1 MWAAGTIPAGGG
13 ATRSSPPSTF
23 MTAPTLQALFAAAAQ
38 GFKVDPD
45 VVDRALDSLEDAR
58 LDSGAFQ
65 YSTYPRSKTGK
76 GFEDV
81 PGAVGR
87 MPVCEV
93 TLYLAGRGKV
103 ERIRSSL
110 EAFFEHW
117 GELEKRR
124 KKTGT
129 HEPPYMIA
137 PYYFFF
143 AHYYAAQAI
152 ELLPMKL
159 RAAYRQR
166 LYKLLWKV
174 RELDGGWN
182 DRVFERSKNY
192 STAMT
197 VLAILQPGLDKP
209 PAWKKK

>member
-1 MWAAGTIPAGGG
+1 M
-13 ATRSSPPSTF
+13 
-23 MTAPTLQALFAAAAQ
+23 
-38 GFKVDPD
+38 
-45 VVDRALDSLEDAR
+45 VDRALDSLEDAR

-65 YSTYPRSKTGK
+65 YATYPRVKSGR
-76 GFEDV
+76 GFEDI

-87 MPVCEV
+87 MPLCEV

-152 ELLPMKL
+152 ELLPTRL
-159 RAAYRQR
+159 RSAYRQR
-166 LYKLLWKV
+166 LYKLLWKI
-174 RELDGGWN
+174 RESDGGWN
-182 DRVFERSKNY
+182 DRVFERSKSY
-192 STAMT
+192 STAMSI
-197 VLAILQPGLDKP
+197 LAILQPGLDKP
-209 PAWKKK
+209 AAWKKK